1 MNRSERIDSKLSL
14 DGRDGFSDLFD
25 MIAQQFHLYVERTD
39 PNKNMARYYAMHISY
54 SLFGEPCLTREWGR
68 IGSVGQVKL
77 QHFQQEAEA
86 IKMFLTVARKKQA
99 RGYRPR

>member
-54 SLFGEPCLTREWGR
+54 SLFGEPCLTRQWGR
-68 IGSVGQVKL
+68 IGTSGQVKL
-77 QHFQQEAEA
+77 QHFQQETEA
-86 IKMFLTVARKKQA
+86 IKMFLTVARKKQV